1 MPLWGLR
8 KNERTKVAKIRK
20 QYTCSNCGSIAPKWS
35 GQCFDCGSWGSI
47 YEDIEQPAT
56 ATSRREGRELSPEIL
71 CGDVNLEHTRII
83 TPMDELNRVL
93 GGGLVPASAILIG
106 GDPGIGKSTLLLQL
120 TSDLAS
126 VGVKSLYVTGEE
138 SAEQVKL
145 RASRLNAFGK
155 DSYVLAA
162 TNVHD
167 ILATVDKLKSE
178 IKLVVIDSIQT
189 IYSDDFSS
197 APGTVSQIRAATHEL
212 ITYAKANNII
222 LLIVGHVTKDG
233 QLAGPKVLEHMVDT
247 VLYFE
252 GDASYHYRILRSMKN
267 RFGSVN
273 EIGVFEMTSEGLK
286 EVKNPSELFL
296 MDRENNVSGI
306 SVFAGIE
313 GSRPLLI
320 EIQALIAPCNMVTP
334 RRSVVGW
341 DPNRLS
347 MILAVLSVRYGLNLS
362 SFEVYLSVAGGLRIT
377 EPAADLAVAA
387 ALISAAS
394 NNPLPQGSVFFGE
407 IGLSGEVRKVT
418 QVDARIKEATKLG
431 FSNIYSALH
440 PHNPATKVNAISH
453 VRQLSTFGSKGK
465 NN

>member
-1 MPLWGLR
+1 MA
-8 KNERTKVAKIRK
+8 KTKK
-20 QYTCSNCGSIAPKWS
+20 QYVCSNCGSISPKWA
-35 GQCFDCGSWGSI
+35 GQCFDCGDWSTI
-47 YEDIEQPAT
+47 YEEVETNDSASVSVRT
-56 ATSRREGRELSPEIL
+56 GVKLTPEIL
-71 CGDVNLEHTRII
+71 SGDGASERSRII
-83 TPMDELNRVL
+83 TPIEELNRVL
-93 GGGLVPASAILIG
+93 GGGLVPASAILVG

-120 TSDLAS
+120 TSQLADS
-126 VGVKSLYVTGEE
+126 GIKSLYVTGEE

-145 RASRLNAFGK
+145 RAHRLQVGSK
-155 DSYVLAA
+155 ESYIVAA

-167 ILATVDKLKSE
+167 ILATIDALKSE
-178 IKLVVIDSIQT
+178 VKLVVIDSIQT
-189 IYSDDFSS
+189 IYSSDYSS
-197 APGTVSQIRAATHEL
+197 APGTVSQIRAVAHDL
-212 ITYAKANNII
+212 ITYAKRNDII
-222 LLIVGHVTKDG
+222 LLLVGHVTKDG

-252 GDASYHYRILRSMKN
+252 GDASYHFRILRSMKN

-273 EIGVFEMTSEGLK
+273 EIGIFEMTSGGLR

-313 GSRPLLI
+313 GSRPILV
-320 EIQALIAPCNMVTP
+320 EIQALIAPSNMPMP

-362 SFEVYLSVAGGLRIT
+362 TYEVYLSVAGGLKIT

-387 ALISAAS
+387 AIVSAA
-394 NNPLPQGSVFFGE
+394 NNSPLPQGSVFFGE

-418 QVDARIKEATKLG
+418 QVDARIREASKLG
-431 FSNIYSALH
+431 FSEIFCASH
-440 PHNPATKVNAISH
+440 PHQDQGVKTTTIAH
-453 VRQLSTFGSKGK
+453 VKQLKMFGQKGS
-465 NN
+465 N

>member
-1 MPLWGLR
+1 M
-8 KNERTKVAKIRK
+8 NDSASISVRTGMVL
-20 QYTCSNCGSIAPKWS
+20 
-35 GQCFDCGSWGSI
+35 
-47 YEDIEQPAT
+47 AT
-56 ATSRREGRELSPEIL
+56 EIL
-71 CGDVNLEHTRII
+71 SGDGASERSRII
-83 TPMDELNRVL
+83 TPIEELNRVL
-93 GGGLVPASAILIG
+93 GGGLVPASAILVG

-120 TSDLAS
+120 TSQLADS
-126 VGVKSLYVTGEE
+126 GIKSLYVTGEE

-145 RASRLNAFGK
+145 RAHRLQVGSK
-155 DSYVLAA
+155 ESYIVAA

-167 ILATVDKLKSE
+167 ILATIDALKHE
-178 IKLVVIDSIQT
+178 VKLVVIDSIQT
-189 IYSDDFSS
+189 IYSSDYSS
-197 APGTVSQIRAATHEL
+197 APGTVSQIRAVAHDL
-212 ITYAKANNII
+212 ITYAKRNDII
-222 LLIVGHVTKDG
+222 MLLVGHVTKDG

-252 GDASYHYRILRSMKN
+252 GDASYHFRILRSMKN

-273 EIGVFEMTSEGLK
+273 EIGIFEMTSGGLR

-313 GSRPLLI
+313 GSRPILV
-320 EIQALIAPCNMVTP
+320 EIQALIAPSNMPMP

-362 SFEVYLSVAGGLRIT
+362 TYEVYLSVAGGLKIT

-387 ALISAAS
+387 AIVSAA
-394 NNPLPQGSVFFGE
+394 NNSPLPQGSVFFGE

-418 QVDARIKEATKLG
+418 QVDARIREASKLG
-431 FSNIYSALH
+431 FSEIFCATH
-440 PHNPATKVNAISH
+440 PRQDESVKTTSISH
-453 VRQLSTFGSKGK
+453 VKQLKMFSGK
-465 NN
+465 

>member
-1 MPLWGLR
+1 MA
-8 KNERTKVAKIRK
+8 KTKK
-20 QYTCSNCGSIAPKWS
+20 QYICSNCGSISPKWA
-35 GQCFDCGSWGSI
+35 GQCFDCGSWSTI
-47 YEDIEQPAT
+47 YEEVEMNDSASISVRTGMVLAT
-56 ATSRREGRELSPEIL
+56 EIL
-71 CGDVNLEHTRII
+71 SGDGASERSRII
-83 TPMDELNRVL
+83 TPIEELNRVL
-93 GGGLVPASAILIG
+93 GGGLVPASAILVG

-120 TSDLAS
+120 TSQLADS
-126 VGVKSLYVTGEE
+126 GIKSLYVTGEE

-145 RASRLNAFGK
+145 RAHRLQVGSK
-155 DSYVLAA
+155 ESYIVAA

-167 ILATVDKLKSE
+167 ILATIDALKHE
-178 IKLVVIDSIQT
+178 VKLVVIDSIQT
-189 IYSDDFSS
+189 IYSSDYSS
-197 APGTVSQIRAATHEL
+197 APGTVSQIRAVAHDL
-212 ITYAKANNII
+212 ITYAKRNDII
-222 LLIVGHVTKDG
+222 MLLVGHVTKDG

-252 GDASYHYRILRSMKN
+252 GDASYHFRILRSMKN

-273 EIGVFEMTSEGLK
+273 EIGIFEMTSGGLR

-313 GSRPLLI
+313 GSRPILV
-320 EIQALIAPCNMVTP
+320 EIQALIAPSNMPMP

-362 SFEVYLSVAGGLRIT
+362 TYEVYLSVAGGLKIT

-387 ALISAAS
+387 AIVSAA
-394 NNPLPQGSVFFGE
+394 NNSPLPQGSVFFGE

-418 QVDARIKEATKLG
+418 QVDARIREASKLG
-431 FSNIYSALH
+431 FSEIFCATH
-440 PHNPATKVNAISH
+440 PRQDESVKTTSISH
-453 VRQLSTFGSKGK
+453 VKQLKMFSGK
-465 NN
+465 

>member
-1 MPLWGLR
+1 MA
-8 KNERTKVAKIRK
+8 KTKK
-20 QYTCSNCGSIAPKWS
+20 QYVCSNCGSISPKWA
-35 GQCFDCGSWGSI
+35 GQCFDCGEWSTI
-47 YEDIEQPAT
+47 YEEVETNDSASVSVRT
-56 ATSRREGRELSPEIL
+56 GVKLTPEIL
-71 CGDVNLEHTRII
+71 SGDGASERSRII
-83 TPMDELNRVL
+83 TPIEELNRVL
-93 GGGLVPASAILIG
+93 GGGLVPASAILVG

-120 TSDLAS
+120 TSQLADS
-126 VGVKSLYVTGEE
+126 GIKSLYVTGEE

-145 RASRLNAFGK
+145 RAHRLQVGSK
-155 DSYVLAA
+155 ESYIVAA

-167 ILATVDKLKSE
+167 ILATIDALKSE
-178 IKLVVIDSIQT
+178 VKLVVIDSIQT
-189 IYSDDFSS
+189 IYSSDYSS
-197 APGTVSQIRAATHEL
+197 APGTVSQIRAVAHDL
-212 ITYAKANNII
+212 ITYAKRNDII
-222 LLIVGHVTKDG
+222 LLLVGHVTKDG

-252 GDASYHYRILRSMKN
+252 GDASYHFRILRSMKN

-273 EIGVFEMTSEGLK
+273 EIGIFEMTSGGLR

-313 GSRPLLI
+313 GSRPILV
-320 EIQALIAPCNMVTP
+320 EIQALIAPSNMPMP

-362 SFEVYLSVAGGLRIT
+362 TYEVYLSVAGGLKIT

-387 ALISAAS
+387 AIVSAA
-394 NNPLPQGSVFFGE
+394 NNSPLPQGSVFFGE

-418 QVDARIKEATKLG
+418 QVDARIREASKLG
-431 FSNIYSALH
+431 FSEIFCASH
-440 PHNPATKVNAISH
+440 PHQDQGVKTTTIAH
-453 VRQLSTFGSKGK
+453 VKQLKMFGQKGS
-465 NN
+465 N

>member
-1 MPLWGLR
+1 MA
-8 KNERTKVAKIRK
+8 KTKK
-20 QYTCSNCGSIAPKWS
+20 QYVCSSCGSIGPKWS
-35 GQCFDCGSWGSI
+35 GQCFDCGEWGTI
-47 YEDIEQPAT
+47 YEEIETNDSASVAVKVGT
-56 ATSRREGRELSPEIL
+56 KLTPEIL
-71 CGDVNLEHTRII
+71 SGEGAEEKNRII
-83 TPMDELNRVL
+83 TPIDELNRVL

-120 TSDLAS
+120 TANLADS
-126 VGVKSLYVTGEE
+126 GVKSLYVTGEE

-145 RASRLNAFGK
+145 RAHRLAVVSK
-155 DSYVLAA
+155 ESYIVAA

-167 ILATVDKLKSE
+167 ILATIEDLKKE
-178 IKLVVIDSIQT
+178 VQLVVIDSIQT
-189 IYSDDFSS
+189 IYSSDYSS
-197 APGTVSQIRAATHEL
+197 APGTVSQIRAVAHDL
-212 ITYAKANNII
+212 ITYAKRNNII

-252 GDASYHYRILRSMKN
+252 GDASYHFRILRSMKN

-273 EIGVFEMTSEGLK
+273 EIGIFEMTTGGLR

-313 GSRPLLI
+313 GSRPILV
-320 EIQALIAPCNMVTP
+320 EIQALIAPSNMPMP

-347 MILAVLSVRYGLNLS
+347 MILAVLSVRYGLNLAN
-362 SFEVYLSVAGGLRIT
+362 FEVYLSVAGGLKIT

-387 ALISAAS
+387 AIVSAAS
-394 NNPLPQGSVFFGE
+394 NVPLPKGSAFFGE

-418 QVDARIKEATKLG
+418 QVDARIREASKLG
-431 FSNIYSALH
+431 FERIFCAKH
-440 PHNPATKVNAISH
+440 PYCDSDIISPIAH
-453 VRQLSTFGSKGK
+453 VKQLKIFSKE
-465 NN
+465 